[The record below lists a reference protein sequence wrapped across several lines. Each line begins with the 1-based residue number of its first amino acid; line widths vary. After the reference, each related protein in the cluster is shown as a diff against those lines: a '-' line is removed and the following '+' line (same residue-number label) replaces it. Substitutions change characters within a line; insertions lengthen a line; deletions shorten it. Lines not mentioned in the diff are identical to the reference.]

1 VQEQGRSAQIG
12 ESFVGDGAEVAHV
25 NVNTV
30 LADRD
35 GPVGPAWATVLAM
48 PTPERAAFAAAL
60 RPNLLIRPAC
70 PRS

>member
-1 VQEQGRSAQIG
+1 VQEQRRSAQIG

-35 GPVGPAWATVLAM
+35 GPAWATVLAM
-48 PTPERAAFAAAL
+48 PTPDRAAFAAAL
-60 RPNLLIRPAC
+60 RPNLPIRPAC